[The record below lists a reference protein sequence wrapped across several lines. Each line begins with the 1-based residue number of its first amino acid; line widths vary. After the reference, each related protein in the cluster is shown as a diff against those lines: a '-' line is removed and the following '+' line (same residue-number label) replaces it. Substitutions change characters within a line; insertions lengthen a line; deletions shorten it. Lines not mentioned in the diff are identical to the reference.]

1 MRVIRALALESDVNA
16 YASAPRS
23 IIVRDGLSGRELS
36 TVELG
41 PAFEARHG
49 APYLTIHRGDLQ
61 RVMIERAERDGI
73 QIKLGYEAESR
84 RGKATYFA
92 NGASAT
98 PDLTVVSDGIH
109 SKLVGE
115 GSAQRPSGFAAWRAT
130 CGSAEI
136 SVVRGRSQTNLWL
149 MPNAHLVRYPIH
161 SGQTLNYVLVLQSGR
176 SPSDEGLAPIV
187 EKAVRHLSDWRDWPI
202 EDRVV
207 RSPWSDTGFAVIG
220 DAAHAMWPYAAQGGA
235 MAIEDGWTLAA
246 TVARAGCGEASLAG
260 WETERR
266 RRVDAVAAISRRN
279 RRIYHA
285 GGMVRFGRNL
295 AMRTIPSKILLR
307 GMDRSYSWVPPVIRS
322 SP

>member
-1 MRVIRALALESDVNA
+1 MRVVRALGLESDVNA

-23 IIVRDGLSGRELS
+23 IIVRDGLSGRDLS

-41 PAFEARHG
+41 PSFEARHR
-49 APYLTIHRGDLQ
+49 APYLTIHRGELQ
-61 RVMIERAERDGI
+61 RVMVERAERDGI
-73 QIKLGYEAESR
+73 QIELGYEAESR

-109 SKLVGE
+109 SKLVVDTGAR
-115 GSAQRPSGFAAWRAT
+115 SPSGYSAWRAT
-130 CGSAEI
+130 CRSTDV
-136 SVVRGRSQTNLWL
+136 SDTRSRSQTSLWL
-149 MPNAHLVRYPIH
+149 MPDAHLVRYPIH
-161 SGQTLNYVLVLQSGR
+161 SGQSLNYVLVLHSAR
-176 SPSDEGLAPIV
+176 SPSQGNLPPIV
-187 EKAVRHLSDWRDWPI
+187 HKAVHHLSDWRDWPI
-202 EDRVV
+202 EDRTV
-207 RSPWSDTGFAVIG
+207 RSPWAGDGFAVIG

-246 TVARAGCGEASLAG
+246 TIARTGCGEASLAS

-266 RRVDAVAAISRRN
+266 RRVGAVAAISRRN

-285 GGMVRFGRNL
+285 SGMVRFGRNL

-307 GMDRSYSWVPPVIRS
+307 GMDRIYSWVPPVIRS